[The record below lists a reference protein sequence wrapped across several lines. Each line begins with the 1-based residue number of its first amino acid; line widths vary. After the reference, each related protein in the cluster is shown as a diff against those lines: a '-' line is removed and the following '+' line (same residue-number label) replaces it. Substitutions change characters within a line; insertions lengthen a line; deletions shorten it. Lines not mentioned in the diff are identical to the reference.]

1 MKADQILRAGLD
13 ILVERGEQRD
23 QPGGERTIPS
33 VVAAFNA
40 LTGHTMTEQ
49 QGWLFMALVKVRR
62 CQTGKPD
69 PDHYVDGANYF
80 ALAGEAAL
88 AHPTDAFIGASMYGL
103 PPPTEDQLASAEVKL
118 REMKS
123 HLAALEI
130 DKYVDARM
138 DRLPPLDPPANTGTI
153 DATAYR
159 WHELQALLR
168 QRDEQLAGTGPSVT
182 LDAAGTHTV
191 AEVPDGVCAVCA
203 GDGFENRKLGSL
215 CRTCSGTGQC

>member
-1 MKADQILRAGLD
+1 MRANDILRAGLD

-40 LTGHTMTEQ
+40 LTGHAMTEQ

-88 AHPTDAFIGASMYGL
+88 SHPTDAFIGASMYGL
-103 PPPTEDQLASAEVKL
+103 PP
-118 REMKS
+118 
-123 HLAALEI
+123 
-130 DKYVDARM
+130 
-138 DRLPPLDPPANTGTI
+138 LDPPANVGTI

-168 QRDEQLAGTGPSVT
+168 QRDEQLAGTSPSFK
-182 LDAAGTHTV
+182 LDADGNLSGPNGTHNV
-191 AEVPDGVCAVCA
+191 AQVPDGVCPVCA
-203 GDGFENRKLGSL
+203 GDGFENRKLGTL
-215 CRTCSGTGQC
+215 CRTCSGTGAL

>member
-23 QPGGERTIPS
+23 QPTGERTIPS

-88 AHPTDAFIGASMYGL
+88 SHPTDAFIGASMYGQ
-103 PPPTEDQLASAEVKL
+103 PPMDPPT
-118 REMKS
+118 
-123 HLAALEI
+123 
-130 DKYVDARM
+130 
-138 DRLPPLDPPANTGTI
+138 NTGTI

-168 QRDEQLAGTGPSVT
+168 QRDEQLAGTKP
-182 LDAAGTHTV
+182 
-191 AEVPDGVCAVCA
+191 
-203 GDGFENRKLGSL
+203 
-215 CRTCSGTGQC
+215 

>member
-40 LTGHTMTEQ
+40 LTGHSMTEQ

-62 CQTGKPD
+62 SQTGKPD
-69 PDHYVDGANYF
+69 ADHYVDGANYF

-88 AHPTDAFIGASMYGL
+88 SHPTDAFIGASMYGI
-103 PPPTEDQLASAEVKL
+103 PSAGAPE
-118 REMKS
+118 
-123 HLAALEI
+123 
-130 DKYVDARM
+130 
-138 DRLPPLDPPANTGTI
+138 PPANTGTI

-159 WHELQALLR
+159 WRELQELLR
-168 QRDEQLAGTGPSVT
+168 ERDKHLKGTGT
-182 LDAAGTHTV
+182 
-191 AEVPDGVCAVCA
+191 
-203 GDGFENRKLGSL
+203 
-215 CRTCSGTGQC
+215 